1 MFGNVLLITSNLWQY
16 DSPLPTQLSV
26 TLTLTQ
32 SLLGISDAYPPI
44 TQHFR
49 NKLSELSRLAIII
62 V

>member
-1 MFGNVLLITSNLWQY
+1 MCLYLWLY
-16 DSPLPTQLSV
+16 DSPLQPTQLSV